1 MALSNVSDIG
11 AAPPP
16 RPRNG
21 LKAGGKRLWLAV
33 VNDYDLD
40 GQGLELLAQACRTVD
55 VIATLDAVVAAE
67 GAMSEST
74 QGARVHPA
82 IVEARQQR
90 SALRQ
95 LVTAL
100 GLDRASVVSHDIGIM
115 VAYAYA
121 ARYPDKV
128 ERLVDLEQ
136 DDVDPAA
143 SAMVRS
149 NQARAAA
156 RARHGSGGFGGAAS
170 RRAVS

>member
-100 GLDRASVVSHDIGIM
+100 GLD
-115 VAYAYA
+115 
-121 ARYPDKV
+121 
-128 ERLVDLEQ
+128 LEQ

-143 SAMVRS
+143 SAMARS